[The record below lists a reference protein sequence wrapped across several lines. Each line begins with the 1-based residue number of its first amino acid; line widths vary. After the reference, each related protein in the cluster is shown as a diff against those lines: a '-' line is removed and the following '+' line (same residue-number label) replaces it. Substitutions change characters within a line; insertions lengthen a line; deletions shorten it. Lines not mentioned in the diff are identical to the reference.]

1 MNNEKDN
8 ITILKGLGGWQWN
21 PTNSDSGTSSSSTTT
36 PTVTVAQTSNTIG
49 TLQDDINHDSTG
61 TLSNL
66 FNTFIGNLTSDITN
80 NISNWG
86 NNNASEI
93 QGLMNLT
100 SNFLQQCMQGYLA
113 NQTYNYPS
121 GYLLTIWSN
130 NVNQLAF
137 TISVDFGLWFTSWA
151 NAFYLIESGQQT
163 TNVLVGNT
171 FGNVTANGSSTYTA
185 STILNNNNSTTIA
198 NVNAQMGGA
207 NGSGTTV
214 NGLGGFT
221 PVWNP
226 QGSNSTT
233 AMQITLNNSA
243 MNNDTAPISNS
254 QAVVGGTST
263 NAMESIQIAQFLSN
277 TFSIFK
283 QKLEQVL
290 YQVFQKYLLSFN
302 DLDNSSRGFSW

>member
-1 MNNEKDN
+1 MNNEKEN
-8 ITILKGLGGWQWN
+8 ITVLKGLGGGQWN
-21 PTNSDSGTSSSSTTT
+21 PPNSNSGTSSNATT
-36 PTVTVAQTSNTIG
+36 PTVTVTQTSNTLG
-49 TLQDDINHDSTG
+49 TLQDDINNDSTG

-66 FNTFIGNLTSDITN
+66 FNTFVQQLASDVQTNL
-80 NISNWG
+80 
-86 NNNASEI
+86 
-93 QGLMNLT
+93 
-100 SNFLQQCMQGYLA
+100 SNFGNQSTNQIIGLQNVWNILQNCMQGYLA

-121 GYLLTIWSN
+121 GYLLTIWIN

-137 TISVDFGLWFTSWA
+137 SISVDFGLWFTSWA

-185 STILNNNNSTTIA
+185 NTILNNNNATTIS
-198 NVNAQMGGA
+198 NVNAQMGGI

-226 QGSNSTT
+226 QATSSTT

-243 MNNDTAPISNS
+243 MNNDTAPIANS

-263 NAMESIQIAQFLSN
+263 NAMESIPIANFLSN
-277 TFSIFK
+277 TFSLFK

-302 DLDNSSRGFSW
+302 DLDNNTRGFGW

>member
-1 MNNEKDN
+1 MNNEKEN
-8 ITILKGLGGWQWN
+8 ITVLKGLGGGQWN
-21 PTNSDSGTSSSSTTT
+21 PSNSNSGTSSSSTTT
-36 PTVTVAQTSNTIG
+36 PTVTVTQTSNTIG
-49 TLQDDINHDSTG
+49 TLQDDINNDSTG

-66 FNTFIGNLTSDITN
+66 FNTFVQNLAGDVQTN
-80 NISNWG
+80 
-86 NNNASEI
+86 
-93 QGLMNLT
+93 L
-100 SNFLQQCMQGYLA
+100 SNFGNQSTNQIIGLQNVWSILQNCMQGYLA

-121 GYLLTIWSN
+121 GYLLTIWTN

-137 TISVDFGLWFTSWA
+137 SISVDFGLWFNSWA

-171 FGNVTANGSSTYTA
+171 FGNVSANGSSTYTA
-185 STILNNNNSTTIA
+185 NTILNNNNSTTIS
-198 NVNAQMGGA
+198 NVNAQMGGP

-226 QGSNSTT
+226 QATSSTT

-263 NAMESIQIAQFLSN
+263 NAMESIQIANFLSN

-302 DLDNSSRGFSW
+302 DLDNSTRGFGW